1 MLNNQPIKGEV
12 YLGEQVVGKMYYNN
26 KLVYENG
33 LPSGTVVFD
42 EALNIPYDRSIQ
54 ITLKNVEVGMT
65 NISKGLNIIYSVT
78 NMSDDTYTKFVSF
91 DDLKNGIILSVD
103 MVEAVKFA
111 WKAGTNRL
119 YVRALGTNRY
129 MLLKIKVA

>member
-1 MLNNQPIKGEV
+1 MGLMLNNHPIKGEM

-42 EALNIPYDRSIQ
+42 EGLNIPSDRSIQ

-65 NISKGLNIIYSVT
+65 NISKGLNIGFQVGSAIFTQFASVE
-78 NMSDDTYTKFVSF
+78 
-91 DDLKNGIILSVD
+91 DLKKGIYLSAAVGEIL
-103 MVEAVKFA
+103 KFA
-111 WKAGTNRL
+111 WKTGTNKL
-119 YVRALGTNRY
+119 YVRALANNVS
-129 MLLKIKVA
+129 LLNIKVA